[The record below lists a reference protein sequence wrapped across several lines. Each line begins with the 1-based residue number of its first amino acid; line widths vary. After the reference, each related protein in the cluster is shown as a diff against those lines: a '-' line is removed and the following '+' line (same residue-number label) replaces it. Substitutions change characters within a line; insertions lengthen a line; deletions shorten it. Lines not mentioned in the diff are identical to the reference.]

1 MDKDKSTQMF
11 FSLIY
16 SFQMQTMMHLGKIKN
31 PVTDKIEI
39 ELPAAQATIDL
50 IEMLAEKTKGNLAD
64 EEKRFL
70 DSALSDLKL
79 NYVEENSK
87 ASQAKVQD
95 SIDNKKEDS
104 PEEK

>member
-1 MDKDKSTQMF
+1 MDKDKATQMF

-50 IEMLAEKTKGNLAD
+50 IEMLSEKTKGNLTD
-64 EEKRFL
+64 EEKRFV
-70 DSALSDLKL
+70 DTAISDLKL
-79 NYVEENSK
+79 NYVEESGK
-87 ASQAKVQD
+87 ALQTKVED
-95 SIDNKKEDS
+95 KKEDNS
-104 PEEK
+104 EQK

>member
-31 PVTDKIEI
+31 PVSDKIETD
-39 ELPAAQATIDL
+39 LQAAQATIDL
-50 IEMLAEKTKGNLAD
+50 IEMLSEKTKGNLAE

-79 NYVEENSK
+79 NYVDESSK
-87 ASQAKVQD
+87 PAQPVED
-95 SIDNKKEDS
+95 KKDES
-104 PEEK
+104 K

>member
-31 PVTDKIEI
+31 PVSDKIETD
-39 ELPAAQATIDL
+39 LQAAQATIDL

-64 EEKRFL
+64 EEKRFIE
-70 DSALSDLKL
+70 SSLSDLKL
-79 NYVEENSK
+79 NYVEESGK
-87 ASQAKVQD
+87 PTDAVED
-95 SIDNKKEDS
+95 KKED
-104 PEEK
+104 EK

>member
-1 MDKDKSTQMF
+1 MDKDKATQMF

-31 PVTDKIEI
+31 PVTDKIET

-50 IEMLAEKTKGNLAD
+50 IEMLSEKTKGNLSE

-70 DSALSDLKL
+70 DGALSDLKL
-79 NYVEENSK
+79 NYVEESSK
-87 ASQAKVQD
+87 ASQSKVED
-95 SIDNKKEDS
+95 TKEDKKGDS
-104 PEEK
+104 SEQK

>member
-1 MDKDKSTQMF
+1 MDKDKSIKMF

-31 PVTDKIEI
+31 PVSDKIETD
-39 ELPAAQATIDL
+39 LQAAQATIDL
-50 IEMLAEKTKGNLAD
+50 IEMLSEKTKGNLAE

-79 NYVEENSK
+79 NYVEESSK
-87 ASQAKVQD
+87 PAQPVED
-95 SIDNKKEDS
+95 KKDES
-104 PEEK
+104 K

>member
-1 MDKDKSTQMF
+1 MDKDKATQMF

-31 PVTDKIEI
+31 PVTDKIEV

-50 IEMLAEKTKGNLAD
+50 IEMLAEKTKGNLSD

-70 DSALSDLKL
+70 DTAISDLKL
-79 NYVEENSK
+79 NYVEESGK
-87 ASQAKVQD
+87 ASQTKVED
-95 SIDNKKEDS
+95 KKEDN
-104 PEEK
+104 PEQQ

>member
-31 PVTDKIEI
+31 PVSDKIETD
-39 ELPAAQATIDL
+39 LQAAQATIEL

-64 EEKRFL
+64 EEKRFIE
-70 DSALSDLKL
+70 SALSDLKL
-79 NYVEENSK
+79 NYVEESGK
-87 ASQAKVQD
+87 PAQS
-95 SIDNKKEDS
+95 SEEKKE
-104 PEEK
+104 ELT

>member
-31 PVTDKIEI
+31 PVSDKIETD
-39 ELPAAQATIDL
+39 LQAAQATIDL
-50 IEMLAEKTKGNLAD
+50 IEMLSEKTKGNLAE

-79 NYVEENSK
+79 NYVEESSK
-87 ASQAKVQD
+87 PAQPVED
-95 SIDNKKEDS
+95 KKDES
-104 PEEK
+104 K

>member
-1 MDKDKSTQMF
+1 MDKDKSKQMF

-31 PVTDKIEI
+31 PVSDKIETD
-39 ELPAAQATIDL
+39 LQAAQATIDL
-50 IEMLAEKTKGNLAD
+50 IEMLSEKTKGNLAE

-79 NYVEENSK
+79 NYVEESSK
-87 ASQAKVQD
+87 PAQPVED
-95 SIDNKKEDS
+95 KKDES
-104 PEEK
+104 N

>member
-31 PVTDKIEI
+31 PVSDKIETD
-39 ELPAAQATIDL
+39 LQAAQATIDL
-50 IEMLAEKTKGNLAD
+50 IEMLSEKTKGNLAE

-79 NYVEENSK
+79 NYVEESSK
-87 ASQAKVQD
+87 SAQPVED
-95 SIDNKKEDS
+95 KKDES
-104 PEEK
+104 K

>member
-31 PVTDKIEI
+31 PVSDKIETD
-39 ELPAAQATIDL
+39 LQAAQATIDL
-50 IEMLAEKTKGNLAD
+50 IEMLSEKTKGNLAE

-79 NYVEENSK
+79 NYVEESSK
-87 ASQAKVQD
+87 PAQPVED
-95 SIDNKKEDS
+95 KKGES
-104 PEEK
+104 K

>member
-31 PVTDKIEI
+31 PVLDKIETD
-39 ELPAAQATIDL
+39 LPAAQATIDL
-50 IEMLAEKTKGNLAD
+50 IEMLAEKTKGNLSD
-64 EEKRFL
+64 EEKRFV

-79 NYVEENSK
+79 NYVEESSK
-87 ASQAKVQD
+87 PAQA
-95 SIDNKKEDS
+95 I
-104 PEEK
+104 EEKPAESKEENKEEPK